1 MNDNKQQSAEELK
14 QLRRQIDAADADL
27 VALLARRRQL
37 TSAIGA
43 VKKKLGEPLYV
54 PGREVALIQARRQ
67 QAQEQGVEPDLV
79 EDVLRR
85 IIRESYR
92 SQQDHSSQTHGDA
105 SRPIM
110 VIGGGGQLGGLFV
123 RLFCASGYQVIV
135 VEADSWA
142 AAADHWQQAQL
153 VLVSVPIQVTTE
165 VIKQLPALP
174 QDCILADLTSIKDK
188 PLTAMCEQHSG
199 PVVGLHPMF
208 GPNIKNLAKQLI
220 VVCEGRSAEDCQ
232 WLLSQLENWG
242 AQLHQVSAPA
252 HDKSMAFVQVLRH
265 FSTFVYGEHLAAE
278 QATIDELLSLSSPI
292 YRLELMMVGRLFA
305 QNADLYADIILASP
319 ENFAMI
325 RRYLQRFDTILSE
338 LEQGNR
344 DAFITRFAALRE
356 FFGGHAEQF
365 LRESQQLLQAAD
377 DLR

>member
-1 MNDNKQQSAEELK
+1 MNNDKQKSAEELQ
-14 QLRRQIDAADADL
+14 QLRQQIDAADADL

-67 QAQEQGVEPDLV
+67 QAEEQGVAPDLV

-92 SQQDHSSQTHGDA
+92 SQQDHSSQTQGDA

-110 VIGGGGQLGGLFV
+110 VVGGGGQLGGLFV
-123 RLFCASGYQVIV
+123 RLFRASGYQVIV
-135 VEADSWA
+135 VEPDSWA
-142 AAADHWQQAQL
+142 AAADYWQHAQL

-165 VIKQLPALP
+165 VIKQLPELP

-208 GPNIKNLAKQLI
+208 GPTIKNLAKQLI
-220 VVCEGRSAEDCQ
+220 VVCEGRSFEHCQ